1 MKDKRVLIR
10 AAAGVLIVAAAVL
23 YLVIRP
29 AVVRSR
35 IEKDFTPSDL
45 EAKTQYRTCSSME
58 EMDLSKFSSWLGLAV
73 ALPGGEEILE
83 MTLPCDVTYYTME
96 NGRRKE
102 ALKLSQGTIVEIHRY
117 ENNLGRDFQ
126 GYPTFEKGWR
136 YVRPFRAIGSEA
148 DEQYYYVRT
157 NVLERAVRSYLR
169 TQNET
174 AGNRRM
180 NLIESRDAVY
190 RAVRYIDVVFY
201 HEGIYCS
208 PDLTSYPVVQ

>member
-58 EMDLSKFSSWLGLAV
+58 EMDLEAFGSYLSWPRTAV
-73 ALPGGEEILE
+73 GNPDHTIL
-83 MTLPCDVTYYTME
+83 LPCDVNYYTME
-96 NGRRKE
+96 GGSRVTAFTQKKGTVITIPGSGLLPGE
-102 ALKLSQGTIVEIHRY
+102 GYLS
-117 ENNLGRDFQ
+117 
-126 GYPTFEKGWR
+126 YPTFEKGWR
-136 YVRPFRAIGSEA
+136 YTKAFTENGKDP
-148 DEQYYYVRT
+148 DDHYYYVKLSELEEVFKGIRT
-157 NVLERAVRSYLR
+157 NYASITEASGAAGKDLNYNAVR
-169 TQNET
+169 
-174 AGNRRM
+174 
-180 NLIESRDAVY
+180 LIDR
-190 RAVRYIDVVFY
+190 IFY

-208 PDLTSYPVVQ
+208 QDLTKYPVTEFGK